1 MKRALLTFDWDWAPD
16 FVVEP
21 IIDFLIVKQI
31 PAIWFVTH
39 ETILLDK
46 LRDNRNIFE
55 LGIHPNFFK
64 NSTQGSSE
72 DEIVENLLEIVPEA
86 RSIRT
91 HGLYQYS
98 NLLLK
103 FGSEYGLIYDFSIFL
118 PKTSIRVHDFI
129 FENKK
134 ITRLPYNWEDDIAM
148 FDSGGIEASY
158 NYITHFDDC
167 IFDFHP
173 IHVALNSSN
182 LEIYKRLKSLYPN
195 MSDWNKSILQDY
207 KSNVQV
213 GPGNILRKLVDD
225 HYQKIIHL
233 DKFLNSKK

>member
-1 MKRALLTFDWDWAPD
+1 MNRALLTFDWDWAPD

-21 IIDFLIVKQI
+21 IIDLLIVKQI

-72 DEIVENLLEIVPEA
+72 EEIIENLLGIVPEA

-91 HGLYQYS
+91 HGLYQNS
-98 NLLLK
+98 NLLLE
-103 FGSEYGLIYDFSIFL
+103 FGSKYGLSYDFSIIL
-118 PKTSIRVHDFI
+118 PNSSISIHDFI
-129 FENKK
+129 FDNKK

-148 FDSGGIEASY
+148 FDSGGIEASF
-158 NYITHFDDC
+158 NYITKFDDC

-173 IHVALNSSN
+173 VHVALNSNN
-182 LEIYKRLKSLYPN
+182 LYMYKKLKSHHPN
-195 MSDWNKSILQDY
+195 MYDWNTLIFQEY
-207 KSNVQV
+207 KSNKI
-213 GPGNILRKLVDD
+213 GTDDILRKLVDD
-225 HYQKIIHL
+225 HCQKIIPL
-233 DKFLNSKK
+233 DKYLNSIK